1 MSERLLT
8 NLQEDLAARLAADE
22 FFVDV
27 PVFTQC
33 KKDIA
38 KEVAQKL
45 GLLTGK
51 SGKNGSCVVMMSPV
65 ASMGHIDAMV
75 TQLDVK
81 LSVRVLENVTLNQGS
96 NGTQKAALTVAVRIL
111 EVLRFYQSQGLSA
124 PLEADDPTILEVEDP
139 VAQLAY
145 EVHFTARVGTT
156 DTIDKVS
163 FPVIN
168 ITGSV
173 YPKTATI
180 TCGTAG
186 ASFYYT
192 LDESYPAA
200 GNPTATL
207 YSTPVSL
214 VAAGSVRA
222 VAYKSQSVASDAAW
236 VNS

>member
-8 NLQEDLAARLAADE
+8 DLQEDLAARLGSDE

-33 KKDIA
+33 KKEIA

-51 SGKNGSCVVMMSPV
+51 SGKNGICVVIMSPI
-65 ASMGHIDAMV
+65 ASMAKIDAMV
-75 TQLDVK
+75 TQLDAK

-96 NGTQKAALTVAVRIL
+96 GGTGKAALTVAVRIL
-111 EVLRFYQSQGLSA
+111 EVLRFYQSQGLAS
-124 PLEADDPTILEVEDP
+124 PLEADEPTILEVEDP

-145 EVHFTARVGTT
+145 EVHFTARAGTS
-156 DTIDKVS
+156 DTIDKVA
-163 FPVIN
+163 FPVIA
-168 ITGSV
+168 ITGTQ

-186 ASFYYT
+186 ASIRYT
-192 LDESYPAA
+192 LDESYP
-200 GNPTATL
+200 TATASL

-222 VAYKSQSVASDAAW
+222 VAYKSQSIASDAAW